1 METLLKGTPG
11 TLKLNTA
18 LEDLG
23 ITRKDLAAEVDISRS
38 AMSAICNHNTWPASR
53 DKQDLQQQI
62 TKLLEK
68 RGASAPTLASLFD
81 PATNDDAPNNQE
93 GNAESTKENDM
104 LLRKQ
109 PLYPATK
116 KHFQLFADPFGEL
129 TDANQVFD
137 TPDVRYVRAALA
149 QTINSERFIAVV
161 GESGAGKS
169 TMRRDLL
176 DRINREALP
185 IIVIEPYVLGL
196 EDNDKKGKTLKATDI
211 AAAIIRTVDPQ
222 AKIRVS
228 AEARYAQLHRV
239 LRDSR
244 RAGNRHVLIIEEA
257 HGLSIPTLKHLKRFY
272 ELEDGFNR
280 LLSIVLIG
288 QTELGQKL
296 AENRSDVREV
306 VQRIEMITLEPLDN
320 NLESYLTHRL
330 QAAGKQLTDIME
342 PAAIEALRQKLTVPS
357 RERGGKTVSLLYP
370 LAVGNQLIA
379 AMNVAADIGAPTV
392 TADVIKAV

>member
-1 METLLKGTPG
+1 M
-11 TLKLNTA
+11 LKLNAA
-18 LEDLG
+18 LEALN
-23 ITRKDLAAEVDISRS
+23 ITRQELAAHVGIGRS
-38 AMSAICNHNTWPASR
+38 AMSVICNHGHWPASR
-53 DKQDLQQQI
+53 DKKELQQRI
-62 TKLLEK
+62 TRLLQE

-81 PATNDDAPNNQE
+81 PATNDNAPHNE
-93 GNAESTKENDM
+93 KGSAESPKENDM

-109 PLYPATK
+109 PLYPLTK

-129 TDANQVFD
+129 TDAAQVYD

-149 QTINSERFIAVV
+149 QTINSERFIAVC

-169 TMRRDLL
+169 TLRRDLL
-176 DRINREALP
+176 DRINRESLP

-196 EDNDKKGKTLKATDI
+196 EDNDNKGKTLKATDI

-222 AKIRVS
+222 ARICQT

-239 LRDSR
+239 LRESR

-288 QTELGQKL
+288 QTELAQKL
-296 AENRSDVREV
+296 AENRSEVREV
-306 VQRIEMITLEPLDN
+306 VQRIELITLDPMDN
-320 NLESYLTHRL
+320 HLEGYLQHRL
-330 QAAGKQLTDIME
+330 QAAGKQLSDIIE
-342 PAAIEALRQKLTVPS
+342 PAAIDALRAKLTVPARDKAS
-357 RERGGKTVSLLYP
+357 RAISLLYP
-370 LAVGNQLIA
+370 LAIGNQLIA
-379 AMNVAADIGAPTV
+379 AMNMAADIGAPRV
-392 TADVIKAV
+392 TSDVIKAV

>member
-1 METLLKGTPG
+1 MLNLNTTLETLH
-11 TLKLNTA
+11 
-18 LEDLG
+18 
-23 ITRKDLAAEVDISRS
+23 ITRKSLASEIGISRS
-38 AMSAICNHNTWPASR
+38 AVSAICNHGNWPASR
-53 DKQDLQQQI
+53 DKHELQQQI
-62 TKLLEK
+62 TELLK
-68 RGASAPTLASLFD
+68 RRGASAPTLASLFD
-81 PATNDDAPNNQE
+81 SVTNDKAPNNHE
-93 GNAESTKENDM
+93 GSAESTKEHDM

-169 TMRRDLL
+169 TLRRDLL

-222 AKIRVS
+222 ARIRQT

-320 NLESYLTHRL
+320 HLDGYLKHRL

-357 RERGGKTVSLLYP
+357 RERGGKTISLLYP

>member
-1 METLLKGTPG
+1 M
-11 TLKLNTA
+11 LKLNAA
-18 LEDLG
+18 LEALN
-23 ITRKDLAAEVDISRS
+23 ITRQELAAHVGIGRS
-38 AMSAICNHNTWPASR
+38 AMSVICNHGHWPASR
-53 DKQDLQQQI
+53 DKKELQQRI
-62 TKLLEK
+62 TRLLQE

-81 PATNDDAPNNQE
+81 PATNDKAPHNE
-93 GNAESTKENDM
+93 KGSAESPKENDM

-109 PLYPATK
+109 PLYPLTK

-129 TDANQVFD
+129 TDAAQVYD

-149 QTINSERFIAVV
+149 QTINSERFIAVC

-169 TMRRDLL
+169 TLRRDLL
-176 DRINREALP
+176 DRINRESLP

-222 AKIRVS
+222 ARICQT

-239 LRDSR
+239 LRESR

-288 QTELGQKL
+288 QTELAQKL
-296 AENRSDVREV
+296 AENRSEVREV
-306 VQRIEMITLEPLDN
+306 VQRIELITLDPMDN
-320 NLESYLTHRL
+320 HLEGYLQHRL
-330 QAAGKQLTDIME
+330 QAAGKQLSDIIE
-342 PAAIEALRQKLTVPS
+342 PAAIDALRAKLTVPARDKAS
-357 RERGGKTVSLLYP
+357 RAISLLYP
-370 LAVGNQLIA
+370 LAIGNQLIA
-379 AMNVAADIGAPTV
+379 AMNMAADIGAPRV
-392 TADVIKAV
+392 TSDVIKAV

>member
-1 METLLKGTPG
+1 MLM
-11 TLKLNTA
+11 LNTA
-18 LEDLG
+18 LENLH
-23 ITRKDLAAEVDISRS
+23 ITRKTLADEIGISRS
-38 AMSAICNHNTWPASR
+38 AVSAICNHGNWPASR
-53 DKQDLQQQI
+53 DRKELQQRI
-62 TKLLEK
+62 AELLQE
-68 RGASAPTLASLFD
+68 RGASALTLASLFD
-81 PATNDDAPNNQE
+81 PAPNDQE
-93 GNAESTKENDM
+93 GNAASPKENDM

-116 KHFQLFADPFGEL
+116 KHFQLFTDPFGEL
-129 TDANQVFD
+129 TDAAQVYD

-169 TMRRDLL
+169 TLRRDLL

-185 IIVIEPYVLGL
+185 ITVIEPYVLGL
-196 EDNDKKGKTLKATDI
+196 EDNDKKGKTLKASDI

-222 AKIRVS
+222 ARICQT

-239 LRDSR
+239 LRESR
-244 RAGNRHVLIIEEA
+244 RAGNRHILIIEEA

-288 QTELGQKL
+288 QTELSQKL

-320 NLESYLTHRL
+320 NLEGYLAHRL
-330 QAAGKQLTDIME
+330 TSAGKQLTDVVD
-342 PAAIEALRQKLTVPS
+342 PAAIDALRAKLTVPS
-357 RERGGKTVSLLYP
+357 RDRAGRSISLLYP
-370 LAVGNQLIA
+370 LAIGNQLIA
-379 AMNVAADIGAPTV
+379 AMNMAADIGAPTV
-392 TADVIKAV
+392 TADIVKAV

>member
-1 METLLKGTPG
+1 M
-11 TLKLNTA
+11 LKLNAA
-18 LEDLG
+18 LEALN
-23 ITRKDLAAEVDISRS
+23 ITRQELAAHVGIGRS
-38 AMSAICNHNTWPASR
+38 AMSVICNHGHWPASR
-53 DKQDLQQQI
+53 DKKELQQRI
-62 TKLLEK
+62 TRLLQE

-81 PATNDDAPNNQE
+81 PATNDKAPHNE
-93 GNAESTKENDM
+93 KGSAESPKENDM

-109 PLYPATK
+109 PLYPLTK

-129 TDANQVFD
+129 TDAAQVYD

-149 QTINSERFIAVV
+149 QTINSERFIAVC

-169 TMRRDLL
+169 TLRRDLL
-176 DRINREALP
+176 DRINRESLP

-196 EDNDKKGKTLKATDI
+196 EDNDNKGKTLKATDI

-222 AKIRVS
+222 ARICQT

-239 LRDSR
+239 LRESR

-288 QTELGQKL
+288 QTELAQKL
-296 AENRSDVREV
+296 AENRSEVREV
-306 VQRIEMITLEPLDN
+306 VQRIELITLDPMDN
-320 NLESYLTHRL
+320 HLEGYLQHRL
-330 QAAGKQLTDIME
+330 QAAGKQLNDIIE
-342 PAAIEALRQKLTVPS
+342 PAAIDALRAKLTVPARDKAS
-357 RERGGKTVSLLYP
+357 RAISLLYP
-370 LAVGNQLIA
+370 LAIGNQLIA
-379 AMNVAADIGAPTV
+379 AMNMAADIGAPRV
-392 TADVIKAV
+392 TSDVIKAV

>member
-1 METLLKGTPG
+1 M
-11 TLKLNTA
+11 LKLNAA
-18 LEDLG
+18 LEALN
-23 ITRKDLAAEVDISRS
+23 ITRQELAAHVGIGRS
-38 AMSAICNHNTWPASR
+38 AMSVICNHGHWPASR
-53 DKQDLQQQI
+53 DKKELQQRI
-62 TKLLEK
+62 TRLLQE

-81 PATNDDAPNNQE
+81 PATNDKAPHNE
-93 GNAESTKENDM
+93 KGSAESPKENDM

-109 PLYPATK
+109 PLYPLTK

-129 TDANQVFD
+129 TDAAQVYD

-149 QTINSERFIAVV
+149 QTINSERFIAVC

-169 TMRRDLL
+169 TLRRDLL
-176 DRINREALP
+176 DRINRESLP

-196 EDNDKKGKTLKATDI
+196 EDNDNKGKTLKATDI

-222 AKIRVS
+222 ARICQT

-239 LRDSR
+239 LRESR

-288 QTELGQKL
+288 QTELAQKL
-296 AENRSDVREV
+296 AENRSEVREV
-306 VQRIEMITLEPLDN
+306 VQRIELITLDPMDN
-320 NLESYLTHRL
+320 HLEGYLQHRL
-330 QAAGKQLTDIME
+330 QAAGKQLSDIIE
-342 PAAIEALRQKLTVPS
+342 PAAIDALRAKLTVPARDKAS
-357 RERGGKTVSLLYP
+357 RAISLLYP
-370 LAVGNQLIA
+370 LAIGNQLIA
-379 AMNVAADIGAPTV
+379 AMNMAADIGAPRV
-392 TADVIKAV
+392 TSDVIKAV

>member
-1 METLLKGTPG
+1 MLM
-11 TLKLNTA
+11 LNTA
-18 LEDLG
+18 LENLH
-23 ITRKDLAAEVDISRS
+23 ITRKTLADEIGISRS
-38 AMSAICNHNTWPASR
+38 AVSAICNHGNWPASR
-53 DKQDLQQQI
+53 DRKELQQRI
-62 TKLLEK
+62 AELLQE
-68 RGASAPTLASLFD
+68 RGASALTLASLFD
-81 PATNDDAPNNQE
+81 PAPNDQE
-93 GNAESTKENDM
+93 GNAASPKENDM

-116 KHFQLFADPFGEL
+116 RHFQLFTDPFGEL
-129 TDANQVFD
+129 TDAAQVYD

-169 TMRRDLL
+169 TLRRDLL

-185 IIVIEPYVLGL
+185 ITVIEPYVLGL
-196 EDNDKKGKTLKATDI
+196 EDNDKKGKTLKASDI

-222 AKIRVS
+222 ARICQT

-239 LRDSR
+239 LRESR
-244 RAGNRHVLIIEEA
+244 RAGNRHILIIEEA

-288 QTELGQKL
+288 QTELSQKL

-320 NLESYLTHRL
+320 NLEGYLAHRL
-330 QAAGKQLTDIME
+330 TSAGKQLTDVVD
-342 PAAIEALRQKLTVPS
+342 PAAIDALRAKLTVPS
-357 RERGGKTVSLLYP
+357 RDRAGRSISLLYP
-370 LAVGNQLIA
+370 LAIGNQLIA
-379 AMNVAADIGAPTV
+379 AMNMAADIGAPTV
-392 TADVIKAV
+392 TADIVKAV